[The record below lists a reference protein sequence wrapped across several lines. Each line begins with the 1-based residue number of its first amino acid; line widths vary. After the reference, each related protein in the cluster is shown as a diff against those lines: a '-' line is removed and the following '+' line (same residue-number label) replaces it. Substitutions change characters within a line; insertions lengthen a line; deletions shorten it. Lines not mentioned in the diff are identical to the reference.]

1 MKGTQFAFKYISKGL
16 NLQAQGKENKGNGMA
31 MKHFKTLLQ
40 MLSIKLILLSA
51 LAFVFLA
58 MTAPNSS
65 NKTETTPAAN
75 SVAVANSGTTRVKKE
90 IE

>member
-1 MKGTQFAFKYISKGL
+1 
-16 NLQAQGKENKGNGMA
+16 MA

-65 NKTETTPAAN
+65 NKTETTPADVSITNEVAN
-75 SVAVANSGTTRVKKE
+75 SVAVANSGTRRVKKE